1 MALGGM
7 DWVHEDGKV
16 HDPQRIDYTSR
27 YLKQVR
33 RAIDDGVD
41 VRGYFHWT
49 LMDNFEWA
57 EGYRQRFG
65 SDICGYSDRKA
76 HPQGFLRLVHRG
88 DRLERRFT
96 GEVNNPSLPPMTSYL
111 VGADSRPPLPFD
123 CRRLML
129 GVQPVPA
136 GN

>member
-1 MALGGM
+1 
-7 DWVHEDGKV
+7 VHEDGRV

-33 RAIDDGVD
+33 RAIEGGVD

-65 SDICGYSDRKA
+65 LIYVDI
-76 HPQGFLRLVHRG
+76 P
-88 DRLERRFT
+88 T
-96 GEVNNPSLPPMTSYL
+96 GKRTPKDSFDWYAKVTASNGESL
-111 VGADSRPPLPFD
+111 GK
-123 CRRLML
+123 
-129 GVQPVPA
+129 
-136 GN
+136 